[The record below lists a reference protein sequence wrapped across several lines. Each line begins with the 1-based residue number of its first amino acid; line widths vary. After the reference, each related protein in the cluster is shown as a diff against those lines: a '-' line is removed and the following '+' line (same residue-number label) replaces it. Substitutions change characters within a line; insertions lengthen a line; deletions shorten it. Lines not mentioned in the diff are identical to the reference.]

1 MDFSFIIYKLIVI
14 AAVFGMTMTIA
25 MYATLAERKF
35 SAFLQDR
42 IGPNRAGPFGLLQPL
57 ADGIKFFFIIFAEE
71 DIVQAQFFKFFF
83 DAPVKNNART

>member
-1 MDFSFIIYKLIVI
+1 MDFVIYKLIVI
-14 AAVFGMTMTIA
+14 AAVFGMTMTLA

-57 ADGIKFFFIIFAEE
+57 ADGVEFFF
-71 DIVQAQFFKFFF
+71 K
-83 DAPVKNNART
+83 